1 MVFFARRRLR
11 LICFELSTAC
21 NFWSGCHAVELNLEL
36 TGDVECFGVPVAVR
50 DEINRHES
58 QGKVLDYYSENP
70 PKVFL
75 RFCLNVSRFMCA
87 IEVVRG
93 MSFGQTRT
101 QFCALPHEVMPS
113 AP

>member
-1 MVFFARRRLR
+1 M
-11 LICFELSTAC
+11 LS
-21 NFWSGCHAVELNLEL
+21 SSLLNEIDRVKVHYDDNR
-36 TGDVECFGVPVAVR
+36 DVECFGVPVAVR

-75 RFCLNVSRFMCA
+75 RLCLNVSRFMCA

-101 QFCALPHEVMPS
+101 QFCAVPHEVMPS
-113 AP
+113 APIMAERRTSLFMAPVG